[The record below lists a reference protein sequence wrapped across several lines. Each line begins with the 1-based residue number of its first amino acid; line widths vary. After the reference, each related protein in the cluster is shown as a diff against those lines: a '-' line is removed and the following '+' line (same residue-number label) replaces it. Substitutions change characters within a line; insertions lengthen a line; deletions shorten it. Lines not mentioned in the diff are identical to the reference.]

1 MSNLHVVARLRPSTF
16 QELNENPKHY
26 ITIKEN
32 EIILINNGEIG
43 CALAADH
50 RVRTRVFPLD
60 HIFGSVGQRN
70 PDNDS
75 QASIYNHIGKP
86 AVDSVKDGYNCS
98 LFAYGMTGTGKTHTI
113 FGSEDD
119 PGLIPR
125 ICEALLNHI
134 KVNQNVHRK
143 YELKISF
150 VEIYNEKIHDLLNN
164 TKEQSSMRIRE
175 HPDDGPYV
183 EGLTKATLTDVKTL
197 RTVIG
202 KSIKNRL
209 SLTTFLLNYIPIVN
223 IQSLVTNW
231 FCSDFNS
238 SDRYIEYKT
247 ERNSIFTNDSEL
259 AAHSSQSTLNSTRS
273 SHHSSTHYSSSFHI
287 PYRNSKLTWLLRDSL
302 GGNSH
307 TTMIATISPSYKHYN
322 ETLNTLRYAQQAK
335 LIKNA
340 PKVNEDSCTTYIKQL
355 LNEIST
361 LKQRLYEKDY
371 CTVGRYLDHTK
382 SLNKRKPLLRKSSS
396 ESSMQNHA
404 FSNNLNESSD
414 FKELTL
420 QCKSAKHQKNID
432 ILTTSYGKYVQ
443 PFKTQNSDDKMKFNG
458 HDHQHSDQQQ
468 QTCQQLYDS
477 QSSLT
482 VDQST
487 QTIQV
492 EEYEKTCFDYLHR
505 VELLNFFCNR
515 MNRFPSKETMEQ
527 HDRCA
532 TTIHLTNLPES
543 LLNSGIVSNTSAN
556 LHISNYPNLL
566 DRDSVYHKS
575 TANYQDGQNRS
586 NENDETDEMLLKARS
601 MSSGDTGSENY
612 EEKEDTRYHF
622 NFDLSKEPS
631 KILALKQDFS
641 EGKKA
646 IQKFQSLSVPTSTPK
661 QISKVNELRM
671 RRKLFLSKLRNVS
684 YSWRMSAKKR
694 SKFTDKFSKW
704 VNFDSNSKQ
713 RIKMQCQKRSKPE
726 LTKGQ
731 NEYDVINLKHKS
743 HIKLD
748 PSSLTALNLAT
759 TACFSSP
766 SSDKTTISDLQD
778 NSATS
783 EQVVTFNKSHINIQP
798 TQNRKTYEFNDT
810 TDISLNLNDSLEEFD
825 GSDTSFDLTTSIEVN
840 KNDGFYSVQPSDIQ
854 RTFDTSLSSP
864 SSIR

>member
-1 MSNLHVVARLRPSTF
+1 M
-16 QELNENPKHY
+16 
-26 ITIKEN
+26 
-32 EIILINNGEIG
+32 
-43 CALAADH
+43 
-50 RVRTRVFPLD
+50 
-60 HIFGSVGQRN
+60 
-70 PDNDS
+70 NDS
-75 QASIYNHIGKP
+75 KRFNEGRKINL
-86 AVDSVKDGYNCS
+86 S
-98 LFAYGMTGTGKTHTI
+98 L
-113 FGSEDD
+113 SC
-119 PGLIPR
+119 L
-125 ICEALLNHI
+125 
-134 KVNQNVHRK
+134 
-143 YELKISF
+143 S
-150 VEIYNEKIHDLLNN
+150 
-164 TKEQSSMRIRE
+164 
-175 HPDDGPYV
+175 
-183 EGLTKATLTDVKTL
+183 
-197 RTVIG
+197 TVIG
-202 KSIKNRL
+202 KL
-209 SLTTFLLNYIPIVN
+209 A
-223 IQSLVTNW
+223 
-231 FCSDFNS
+231 
-238 SDRYIEYKT
+238 
-247 ERNSIFTNDSEL
+247 ERNSIFTNDLEL

-371 CTVGRYLDHTK
+371 CTVGR
-382 SLNKRKPLLRKSSS
+382 
-396 ESSMQNHA
+396 MQNHA

-432 ILTTSYGKYVQ
+432 ILTSSYGKYVQ
-443 PFKTQNSDDKMKFNG
+443 PFKTQNSDDKMIYSQKFNG

-713 RIKMQCQKRSKPE
+713 RIKNAVSKTFEGKNATSVFPCKQYHLTKISKCTNLNSSIKSSELTASLLSSTDLRLTHSPE

-798 TQNRKTYEFNDT
+798 TQNRKTYEFNDS